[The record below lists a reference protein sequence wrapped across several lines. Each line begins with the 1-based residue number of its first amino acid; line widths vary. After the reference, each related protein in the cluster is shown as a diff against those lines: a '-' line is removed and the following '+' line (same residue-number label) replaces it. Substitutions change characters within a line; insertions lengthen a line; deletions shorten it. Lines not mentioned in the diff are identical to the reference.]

1 MPQFLGFI
9 LLIGLAIFAV
19 KLAILFLLVAGLI
32 FKTKET
38 IGLITILAVF
48 AGFNAHP
55 GIGIGLI
62 VLVLLIS
69 LYFKGKEI
77 NASKPDD

>member
-9 LLIGLAIFAV
+9 LLVGLAIFAI
-19 KLAILFLLVAGLI
+19 KLAFLFLLLAGLI

-38 IGLITILAVF
+38 IGLVTILAIF
-48 AGFNAHP
+48 AGFRAHP

-62 VLVLLIS
+62 VIAVLVS
-69 LYFKGKEI
+69 LYFKGKEL